1 MYGAGMRFK
10 AVTLGFVLA
19 GTALGSAALNLGRA
33 RGAAWIGQPLELVIP
48 VQIDTAQADGA
59 MCAEA
64 DVFHGDSRQ
73 ENSRVQVQVEPTNQP
88 DTYNLRILS
97 SALIDE
103 PVVTVYLRA
112 GCSQK
117 SSRKYVLLADFPSD
131 SGTTQNRQLAA
142 PQVPTVVPVE
152 AVVSA
157 ATSANAS
164 SSTPAASSSNN
175 TKPSRATLPSPP
187 AQESQKSP
195 EKTPVPVKKNE
206 AKPFT
211 KPDKPATA
219 QAAPNKPASPGK
231 SRLRLDPV
239 DILSERIK
247 SLETPSADKI
257 SQADLARDSQK
268 MQQLQADL
276 KSLLDQAVKNEASLA
291 TLRER
296 LEKAESDRVP
306 MTIVYALI
314 ALLLLCIAALAYLV
328 NKRPR
333 FIQQNDADNQA
344 KPESARATNRVV
356 TQASAADAEHA
367 RTEDID
373 VNLLDLGGAAL
384 HQAGDLSTVIPET
397 IPRYR
402 NFNADVLVDL
412 RQQADFLAK
421 LGKVDD
427 ALEVLEGGIKA
438 NPVES
443 PLLYL
448 DLLTIA
454 NNFSRK
460 TDFRQF
466 RAEFM
471 ELFNAAIPEFA
482 LFRDEGRKL
491 EAYPAL
497 LEHINSQW
505 ESSDVLDVIEACIL
519 RDPEAT
525 ESDPFDVA
533 AFRELLK
540 MHAAAIEQHRIFP
553 THA

>member
-59 MCAEA
+59 LCAEA

-131 SGTTQNRQLAA
+131 SGTTQNRQLAP

-157 ATSANAS
+157 ATSANTS

-333 FIQQNDADNQA
+333 FIQQNAADNQA

>member
-59 MCAEA
+59 LCAEA

-73 ENSRVQVQVEPTNQP
+73 ENSRVQVQVESTNQP

-97 SALIDE
+97 TALIDE

-131 SGTTQNRQLAA
+131 SGTTQNRQLAP

-157 ATSANAS
+157 ATSANTS

-175 TKPSRATLPSPP
+175 TKPSRTTFPTPP
-187 AQESQKSP
+187 TQDSQKSP
-195 EKTPVPVKKNE
+195 EKRPVPVKKNE
-206 AKPFT
+206 VKPST

-219 QAAPNKPASPGK
+219 QAAPNKLATPGK

-257 SQADLARDSQK
+257 SQADLARDSRK

-328 NKRPR
+328 SKRPR
-333 FIQQNDADNQA
+333 FIQQNASDSQA
-344 KPESARATNRVV
+344 KPESAGATTRVV
-356 TQASAADAEHA
+356 PQASEADAEHA
-367 RTEDID
+367 RTEAID
-373 VNLLDLGGAAL
+373 VNLLDLGGAPL

>member
-59 MCAEA
+59 LCAEA

-131 SGTTQNRQLAA
+131 SGTTQNRQLAP

-157 ATSANAS
+157 ATSANTS

-519 RDPEAT
+519 RDPEAR

>member
-59 MCAEA
+59 LCAEA

-131 SGTTQNRQLAA
+131 SGTTQNRQLAP

-157 ATSANAS
+157 ATTANAS

-187 AQESQKSP
+187 TQESQKSP

-206 AKPFT
+206 VKPST
-211 KPDKPATA
+211 KPDKTATA

-333 FIQQNDADNQA
+333 FIQQNAADNQA

-373 VNLLDLGGAAL
+373 VNLLDLGGAPL
-384 HQAGDLSTVIPET
+384 HQAGDLSAVIPET

>member
-59 MCAEA
+59 LCAEA

-117 SSRKYVLLADFPSD
+117 SSRKYVLLADFPSE
-131 SGTTQNRQLAA
+131 SGTTQNRQLAP

-157 ATSANAS
+157 ATSANTS

-333 FIQQNDADNQA
+333 FIQQNAADNQA

-373 VNLLDLGGAAL
+373 VNLLDLGGAPL